1 MNIHNVVAAFMTA
14 WASCYDPAL
23 SVLSWP
29 RYPLRELRPQ
39 LTDNGNMILTV
50 AKFGYGY
57 KHRGSRPREPPA
69 ADVYGIRE
77 VLNAAL
83 ELPYHIREVQ
93 DQGREI
99 LIIMEALK
107 CQQNS

>member
-1 MNIHNVVAAFMTA
+1 MAVYDAIAALMTA
-14 WASCYDPAL
+14 WAACHDPAL

-39 LTDNGNMILTV
+39 LTNDGTVVLTV

-57 KHRGSRPREPPA
+57 KHRGPRPREPPV
-69 ADVYGIRE
+69 ADIRGIRE
-77 VLNAAL
+77 VLNMAL
-83 ELPYHIREVQ
+83 DPAYQIVEVQ

-99 LIIMEALK
+99 LIMIK
-107 CQQNS
+107 RRTKYG